1 MSEQDQNDHQ
11 SFASNPW
18 WLFSAGFIV
27 LVLAGLGFV
36 LLTDPPN
43 DTPVPT
49 PGPASAT
56 ATNAPQVAGRP
67 TSACATSSSSSSL
80 SIPTAAPASEWSI
93 VDKVA
98 VPTSKAGPSVLSP
111 NRRCFDRSSEGA
123 LLAASNIGMLS
134 FGKDAAAIF
143 ASQVLPGPNHDAAL
157 KEAVDQRPREGDKA
171 QIRGFRFLN
180 YSPDRAQVQ
189 LLTGIQEQLQQ
200 FTITVQWS
208 EGDWKVNLDTPGGYL
223 PPQPASSADGF
234 IQWSGV

>member
-1 MSEQDQNDHQ
+1 MSEQDPSDQQ
-11 SFASNPW
+11 SITSNPW

-43 DTPVPT
+43 NTPLPQPAPSPTSSLVPT
-49 PGPASAT
+49 EPALAGKLASNCANPSSAT
-56 ATNAPQVAGRP
+56 TV
-67 TSACATSSSSSSL
+67 
-80 SIPTAAPASEWSI
+80 PTAAPDSQWSI

-98 VPTSKAGPSVLSP
+98 VPTSKAGPRVLSP
-111 NRRCFDRSSEGA
+111 NRRCFARSPEGA
-123 LLAASNIGMLS
+123 LLAVSNIGMLA
-134 FGKDAAAIF
+134 FGKDVKAIF
-143 ASQVLPGPNHDAAL
+143 ADQVLPGPNHDAAL
-157 KEAVDQRPREGDKA
+157 KEAVGQGPREGDKA

-180 YSPDRAQVQ
+180 YSQDRAQVQ
-189 LLTGIQEQLQQ
+189 LLTGIQQQLQQ
-200 FTITVQWS
+200 FTITVEWS